1 MRAVPEELPGAD
13 LLGTADAREAA
24 ALLNRFLSRLSVE
37 PEGQSRLIRVG
48 FTSTSPAKAALIAN
62 KIVDEYIKSQ
72 LETKSEGARHAAEW
86 LEMRLAELGDTVR
99 SLEQNVERQR
109 QDSGSNLK
117 DIVSQR
123 LGQLNI
129 QLADAQAASVAA
141 GARYEQVRK
150 VLESQATWTA
160 CPPSSRRRA
169 SRRFAPSVPS

>member
-1 MRAVPEELPGAD
+1 ML
-13 LLGTADAREAA
+13 
-24 ALLNRFLSRLSVE
+24 
-37 PEGQSRLIRVG
+37 
-48 FTSTSPAKAALIAN
+48 
-62 KIVDEYIKSQ
+62 
-72 LETKSEGARHAAEW
+72 AEW

-99 SLEQNVERQR
+99 ALEQNVERQR

-150 VLESQATWTA
+150 VLDKLATWTA
-160 CPPSSRRRA
+160 PAIIA
-169 SRRFAPSVPS
+169 SASIQGFAPSAPS